1 MEVYKQL
8 KDEYFGFVRQA
19 GELDL
24 QLKEMEVVEILLSS
38 CKIPLF
44 AGIES
49 NFLSFPLWHPV
60 LDCRRTSRL
69 PTILWVVWRGICG
82 LLRTKMGLGRKQQIP
97 GR

>member
-1 MEVYKQL
+1 MYKQL

-49 NFLSFPLWHPV
+49 NFLSFQGCDFVHYTLFYINV
-60 LDCRRTSRL
+60 SKMYIIYIIFDFCTLYI
-69 PTILWVVWRGICG
+69 ILSNMYI
-82 LLRTKMGLGRKQQIP
+82 I
-97 GR
+97 

>member
-1 MEVYKQL
+1 MYKQL

-24 QLKEMEVVEILLSS
+24 QLKEMEVVEKFLSLF
-38 CKIPLF
+38 KIPFF

-49 NFLSFPLWHPV
+49 NFFLSFPLWHPV
-60 LDCRRTSRL
+60 LNCRKTSRL
-69 PTILWVVWRGICG
+69 LTILWVVWRGICG